1 MKGINNKYFLSK
13 ILFSLFLISNF
24 TLVQAQELS
33 FEWAKKFESS
43 GARYTRPNITH
54 DNAGNILV
62 TGQFT
67 GVMDMD
73 PGPGVYTLNTLG
85 KDGVY
90 FLKLNSNGDFIWA
103 KMITAN
109 TPFVYADLLIN
120 ADSKGDILITGSF
133 FDTVDFDPGLPV
145 HYLYCKD
152 TVKNFVLKLNNYGDF
167 MWVNK
172 ISGGADV
179 FDKVAFDSRDEIYM
193 TGSFKIKIEFT
204 IGTKTIN
211 LISKYTSSY
220 NTFICKFSTNGDL
233 VWAKMIEAPNT
244 VNGYTIVTDDFG
256 NTYIAGMFSGNI
268 DFDPNAGS
276 HYLNGNYDG
285 FILKLDTA
293 GNFKWVKQLHG
304 SGFNYISSIE
314 IDNLGNIFT
323 TGPFRGVTDFDPGI
337 GVFNLASYP
346 TIYLYSS
353 YISKLDSSGNFIWAK
368 PIIST
373 NEIFSNHLVLDALSN
388 ICIMGSYIGTAI
400 FNSDSLNIDSIHSTN
415 TAFFFAKYDSS
426 GNHLWA
432 RVLADQYSFLCC
444 SITNDSLDLYA
455 TGTFRDSV
463 DFNPSNTSNYFLSTL
478 NTGTYV
484 FKWRECET
492 FSKFNFTQCDSLV
505 FNNQTYKT
513 SGSYTQKLINYN
525 NCDSIIKL
533 NITIVNRPK
542 AKFGLQSQVGCQYVA
557 YTLSD
562 SSFADTVSPT
572 GYTYSW
578 DYGDGIKETIN
589 SKIRIPTFKHT
600 YNSSGNFNVKLYFS
614 NGFCSDSF
622 AIVNTV
628 FILPAPKPGFILS
641 SKKGCS
647 PFMVRIQDTLTSNIL
662 LKEYDFGNGFVV
674 YNSKVKLDTTIQFS
688 AVGIYFI
695 NQRLTGVTGCITQ
708 SSDTIYILPG
718 LTKLDTVQ
726 VLATTVIDSNTTL
739 TIWRKLPIAVH
750 YTIRNASITDTFF
763 FHQNAQPAK
772 QSEKYFITATDTC
785 GNTSTVSALAQ
796 TILLSGENENFN
808 EFAYLKF
815 TPYET
820 WKQGVLQYEIQ
831 TFNKLL
837 NDWVTLNTTDGNTLQ
852 SKSEVLPDSSGND
865 LSTSLMCYRVK
876 AIERNGNRQVSLSNI
891 ACVPIY
897 PIAFLPNA
905 FSPNND
911 GINDFYKPICA
922 GLNGYIFEIYDRWGQ
937 LVYTDTPESKGWDG
951 TFRGKNA
958 ENGTYVFRLS
968 AAGFLK
974 SPATNDARL
983 VERKGTLFLVR

>member
-1 MKGINNKYFLSK
+1 MKNLLSYSCFCR
-13 ILFSLFLISNF
+13 ILFFLLLISNY
-24 TLVQAQELS
+24 TLLQAQQPV
-33 FEWAKKFESS
+33 FEWAEKFESPGVGIS
-43 GARYTRPNITH
+43 PPSITH
-54 DNAGNILV
+54 DNDGNIIV
-62 TGQFT
+62 TGQFN

-73 PGPGVYTLNTLG
+73 PGAGVYTLNTFG
-85 KDGVY
+85 KNGIY

-103 KMITAN
+103 KMIISTS
-109 TPFVYADLLIN
+109 TIGYPSIFIR
-120 ADSKGDILITGSF
+120 ADSKGDILITGTF
-133 FDTVDFDPGLPV
+133 NDTIDFDPGLAV
-145 HYLYCKD
+145 HNLYKG
-152 TVKNFVLKLNNYGDF
+152 NIFILKLNSSGDF
-167 MWVNK
+167 MWANE
-172 ISGGADV
+172 IEGDGLLYT
-179 FDKVAFDSRDEIYM
+179 KVAFDSKDGFYLTGIFQSRIEI
-193 TGSFKIKIEFT
+193 TKGTNT
-204 IGTKTIN
+204 IVLLNNSAI
-211 LISKYTSSY
+211 ISNS
-220 NTFICKFSTNGDL
+220 FICRFSTQGDL
-233 VWAKMIEAPNT
+233 LWAKQIETLNF
-244 VNGYTIVTDDFG
+244 VNSMSIATDEFG
-256 NTYIAGMFSGNI
+256 NAYIAGNFSGNT
-268 DFDPNAGS
+268 DFDPNAGTY
-276 HYLNGNYDG
+276 YLNGGQDG

-293 GNFKWVKQLHG
+293 GNFKWVKQFKG
-304 SGFNYISSIE
+304 NERTYIYSIE
-314 IDNLGNIFT
+314 VDKIGNIFT
-323 TGPFRGVTDFDPGI
+323 TGFFRGVTDFDPGI
-337 GVFNLASYP
+337 GVFNIASYP
-346 TIYLYSS
+346 TIYQSSS
-353 YISKLDSSGNFIWAK
+353 YILKLDSSGNFIWAK

-373 NEIFSNHLVLDALSN
+373 EDVFSKHLVLDALSN

-432 RVLADQYSFLCC
+432 RVLADQYSFLCY

-455 TGTFRDSV
+455 TGMFMDSV
-463 DFNPSNTSNYFLSTL
+463 DFNPSSTADFFLSTL

-492 FSKFNFTQCDSLV
+492 FSKFEFTQCDSLV
-505 FNNQTYKT
+505 FNNQIYKT
-513 SGSYTQKLINYN
+513 SGSYSQKLINYN

-533 NITIVNRPK
+533 KVTIVNRPK

-557 YTLSD
+557 FTFSD
-562 SSFADTVSPT
+562 SSFADTVSST
-572 GYTYSW
+572 GYTYTW

-600 YNSSGNFNVKLYFS
+600 YNSSGNFNVKLNFS

-622 AIVNTV
+622 AIINQV

-641 SKKGCS
+641 SKKGCA
-647 PFMVRIQDTLTSNIL
+647 PFMVRIQDSLTSNIL
-662 LKEYDFGNGFVV
+662 LKEYDFGNGFVTC
-674 YNSKVKLDTTIQFS
+674 NSKTKLDTTIQFS
-688 AVGIYFI
+688 AEGTYFI

-708 SSDTIYILPG
+708 ATDTINILPG
-718 LTKLDTVQ
+718 LTKFDTVQ

-739 TIWRKLPIAVH
+739 TQWYKLPNAVH
-750 YTIRNASITDTFF
+750 YTIRNTSITDTFF
-763 FHQNAQPAK
+763 LHLNAQPAI

-785 GNTSTVSALAQ
+785 GNSSAISALAQ

-808 EFAYLKF
+808 EFAYLKY

-831 TFNKLL
+831 YFNKQL

-852 SKSEVLPDSSGND
+852 SKSEVLPDSSGNE
-865 LSTSLMCYRVK
+865 LSTSLICYRVK

-911 GINDFYKPICA
+911 GINDFYKPVCA

-937 LVYTDTPESKGWDG
+937 LVYTDTPDSKGWDG
-951 TFRGKNA
+951 TFRGKYA
-958 ENGTYVFRLS
+958 ESGTYVFRLS
-968 AAGFLK
+968 AAGYLK